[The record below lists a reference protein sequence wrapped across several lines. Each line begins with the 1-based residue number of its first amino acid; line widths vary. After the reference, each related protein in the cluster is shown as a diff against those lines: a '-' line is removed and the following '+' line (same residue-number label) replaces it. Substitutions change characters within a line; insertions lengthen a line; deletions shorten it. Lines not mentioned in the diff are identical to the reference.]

1 MNDHDL
7 EEKLSY
13 AFYAVFGAGVGFVVF
28 LMALGGWSLV
38 FTGQASKPWNGLGA
52 LLICLVI
59 GGGWGL
65 VAYRYRHQ
73 EFGSAAPAT
82 QEGPTAAML
91 CSKRLMAVGT
101 CLAGL
106 YFLWQ
111 LAKGMR

>member
-1 MNDHDL
+1 MKDNAL
-7 EEKLSY
+7 EEKLGY

-28 LMALGGWSLV
+28 LMALGGWSFV

-73 EFGSAAPAT
+73 ELGSAAPAT
-82 QEGPTAAML
+82 QEGPAAAIL
-91 CSKRLMAVGT
+91 FSKRLMVLGT
-101 CLAGL
+101 CVAGL
-106 YFLWQ
+106 YFIWQ